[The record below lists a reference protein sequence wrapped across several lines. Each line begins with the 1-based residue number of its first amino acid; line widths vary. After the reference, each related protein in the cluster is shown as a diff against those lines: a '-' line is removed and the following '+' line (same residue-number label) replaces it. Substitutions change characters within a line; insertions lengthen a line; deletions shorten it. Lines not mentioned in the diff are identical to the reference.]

1 MNVDLAKLLEQL
13 FADIFRSGQTLTA
26 VQIQDA
32 TTAAGFSP
40 SELDQVDWQQVY
52 DNACDYP
59 GVPAAYKGALQSPP
73 NSPPPTVHTV
83 VQEVQAITQITNNN
97 TNIIDNSVDNS
108 TNVDN
113 SIDFGDADI
122 HVEGDFD
129 LNQQNN
135 TAGAG
140 GNANSGEQ
148 QGVAVGENAT
158 ASGTGDANNA
168 SGGGGLI
175 NTGTNLGN
183 QNTGDEAA
191 QVGGTTLDLGFGR
204 GLSEQ
209 PTILR
214 EVEGSGIP
222 GVPGNSPEINIQT
235 GDHSTQ
241 DNSDNFQHN
250 ETHGDFSPITTESGI
265 GDQTTDQQFEEHVD
279 FPEPL
284 ELQPIRA
291 FEAEELPAEK
301 VAEELPADA

>member
-13 FADIFRSGQTLTA
+13 FADIFRSGQTLNA

-32 TTAAGFSP
+32 TVAAGFSP

-59 GVPAAYKGALQSPP
+59 GVPAAYKGALQTPP

-83 VQEVQAITQITNNN
+83 VQEVQAIQQVTNNN
-97 TNIIDNSVDNS
+97 INIIDQSTNIDNSVD
-108 TNVDN
+108 
-113 SIDFGDADI
+113 FGDADFSDF
-122 HVEGDFD
+122 EGDITFD
-129 LNQQNN
+129 NDSAV
-135 TAGAG
+135 AGDG
-140 GNANSGEQ
+140 GNANTGNQ

-191 QVGGTTLDLGFGR
+191 QVGGTTLDLGFGK

-209 PTILR
+209 PVLVR
-214 EVEGSGIP
+214 EIGGEGGIP
-222 GVPGNSPEINIQT
+222 GVPGNHPEINIQT

-250 ETHGDFSPITTESGI
+250 ETSGDFSPITTESGI
-265 GDQTTDQQFEEHVD
+265 GDQATDQHFEDHND
-279 FPEPL
+279 FPEVPKL
-284 ELQPIRA
+284 EPIRA
-291 FEAEELPAEK
+291 FEELPSADAPEELPEELPAE
-301 VAEELPADA
+301 A